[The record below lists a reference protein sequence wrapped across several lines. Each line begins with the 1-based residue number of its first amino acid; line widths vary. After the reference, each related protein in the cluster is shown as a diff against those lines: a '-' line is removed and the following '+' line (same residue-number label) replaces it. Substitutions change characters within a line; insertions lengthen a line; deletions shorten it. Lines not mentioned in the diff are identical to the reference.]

1 MNESDNG
8 HRSGADRNPLA
19 PVKAGISTA
28 RKVLVIVLAII
39 ERELA
44 D

>member
-8 HRSGADRNPLA
+8 HRSGADRSPLA
-19 PVKAGISTA
+19 PAKAGISTA
-28 RKVLVIVLAII
+28 RKVVAIVLANI